1 MISRYEAN
9 WSHQVNHNLKKLQSY
24 KNFKKEF
31 SLENYITSQKLC
43 KRKYFTKLRISAH
56 CLHSETGRHKR
67 PVVVPELRTCKVCN
81 DGSIENEKHF
91 LLNCKLYKDHRT
103 TLFKSLSYINFN
115 NYSENDKFTFLM
127 STGNGDTEI
136 IKEVLKFVNSAYE
149 IRLANT

>member
-1 MISRYEAN
+1 MRRRRLPTDCKKT
-9 WSHQVNHNLKKLQSY
+9 SHIKTLKKNSDM
-24 KNFKKEF
+24 K
-31 SLENYITSQKLC
+31 II
-43 KRKYFTKLRISAH
+43 FTKLRISAH

-67 PVVVPELRTCKVCN
+67 PVVVPELRTCTFCN

-91 LLNCKLYKDHRT
+91 LLNCKLYKDDRT

-136 IKEVLKFVNSAYE
+136 IKEILKFVNSAYE
-149 IRLANT
+149 IILNL